1 VPRMRPGILRVRK
14 ATAFG
19 LAAACA
25 GSLALAGAVGVPA
38 ASADSVRDGQLWAL
52 NMMNVQQVWD
62 QGNEGQGVTVAVL
75 DSGVTPDVSDLSG
88 SVVSGPDYT
97 GVSTSPGNADWGQH
111 GTWMASIIAG
121 HGHGLDDDDGIMG
134 VASKAKVLS
143 VRVIPDR
150 DDPGY
155 STYEREQ
162 EDRVQDSL
170 AKGITYAVNHGA
182 NVISM
187 SIGYSAP
194 SASVRS
200 ALQYAYGHG
209 VAVVASSGNS
219 GDTPSAS
226 KQGYAPL
233 KYPADYPG
241 VIGVAAVSSSGHVAG
256 FSSNNLSVEV
266 AAPGVNIS
274 AQGRDGQYWLV
285 TGTSPA
291 CALVAGVAALIKSKY
306 PALAPDLVAKAL
318 SSTTHYRPS
327 GGYDPKVGFGTVDA
341 DAALTAAA
349 TLGRQRAASTGTA
362 ASHNFGGGPSA
373 AADEPVT
380 PRGSGQL
387 ILFAVLAVTA
397 LALVAAAVSRLAVLN
412 QLRRREHAELSAAS
426 VPVSNAS
433 FGRPPH
439 PGPAQPQGAAHPSP
453 AQPGSAQPGSNRPSF
468 GQPGY
473 GQPGFGPPRPAQPS
487 FGPPGP
493 ARSGSGS
500 GSGQPDPARSGQ
512 ARYGAVP
519 TYGPPPP
526 SRDRQPGHEQAPHG
540 APQYHQAPDRQAS
553 QTTNQEPW
561 PPEPLPTRTTGS
573 SQSRPAPESQATR
586 PLPLPHSSR
595 ELNGPRE
602 LNESREPVESHG
614 PGEPRESH
622 EPEEPQEDR
631 GYRAPSGW
639 WHPSDVDN

>member
-1 VPRMRPGILRVRK
+1 MLRRRGVPRMRPGIFRVRK

-52 NMMNVQQVWD
+52 NMMNVQQAWAE
-62 QGNEGQGVTVAVL
+62 GNEGQGVTVAVL

-134 VASKAKVLS
+134 VAPKAKVLS

-150 DDPGY
+150 NDPGY
-155 STYEREQ
+155 STYEHEQ

-182 NVISM
+182 DVISM

-306 PALAPDLVAKAL
+306 PGLAPDLVAKAL
-318 SSTTHYRPS
+318 SSTTHYQPS

-341 DAALTAAA
+341 DAALNAAA
-349 TLGRQRAASTGTA
+349 PLAHQRAASTGTA
-362 ASHNFGGGPSA
+362 ATHNFGGGPSA
-373 AADEPVT
+373 AAAEPVT

-439 PGPAQPQGAAHPSP
+439 PGPAQPGFS
-453 AQPGSAQPGSNRPSF
+453 
-468 GQPGY
+468 QPGY
-473 GQPGFGPPRPAQPS
+473 GQPG
-487 FGPPGP
+487 
-493 ARSGSGS
+493 
-500 GSGQPDPARSGQ
+500 Q
-512 ARYGAVP
+512 ARYDAVP

-526 SRDRQPGHEQAPHG
+526 SRDRQPGRDQSPPG
-540 APQYHQAPDRQAS
+540 APQYHPAPDHQPS
-553 QTTNQEPW
+553 QTASREPW
-561 PPEPLPTRTTGS
+561 PPEPLPARAPSS
-573 SQSRPAPESQATR
+573 SQSRPAPESPATR

-595 ELNGPRE
+595 EAAESGE

-614 PGEPRESH
+614 PGESREPHESH
-622 EPEEPQEDR
+622 EPEELQEDR